1 MKTITLTL
9 SVILISIVSF
19 AQEQKSEQE
28 NVQEIR
34 LANQSDSLQYAL
46 GAFLGQW
53 LVNNNFQIV
62 NANLFLQGMDDV
74 IQNKTLAVT
83 DSTIAPIISAYQL
96 SNQYEKN
103 KQMEDQLFASLKGK
117 AGVGVLPSGVN
128 YIIIEKGTGNRP
140 NSNSNIVFHAKGVFP
155 DGTLFEDTYQ
165 KNQAITNVVSKL
177 IPGLSE
183 SIQLMPVGSK
193 WRIFIPS
200 ALAYGSVGVA
210 EKVPPYTAL
219 VFDISLLEIKE
230 K

>member
-1 MKTITLTL
+1 MKNG
-9 SVILISIVSF
+9 ILILVAIMLSLGAY
-19 AQEQKSEQE
+19 AQEQPQGQKQNMKLLS
-28 NVQEIR
+28 
-34 LANQSDSLQYAL
+34 QSDSLQYAL

-53 LVNNNFQIV
+53 IVNNNFQIV

-96 SNQYEKN
+96 SNQYEKS

-230 K
+230 